1 MKNVYLFQP
10 QYAVEF
16 RKEKNYWLPYSAG
29 CIWSYASQYE
39 DITDHFQLK
48 KLFFKRESIDNILDQ
63 IEHPDVCGF
72 SCYLWN
78 EQYCLE
84 LAKQIKKRWPNCVL
98 VFGGAQTSLKM
109 LQKRFIDSIVQAEG
123 EESFTSILRD
133 ILDGNPIKKTY
144 NKARIQDLE
153 IPSPYTNGLFDHLVA
168 ENPDTIWAMT
178 LETNRGC
185 PYACTFCDW
194 GGTTYSK
201 VKKFGLERIE
211 EELAWAS
218 KNRVAYIFVADANFG
233 IFKERD
239 LEIAKLMRKAADQSM
254 IEAINLQFAKNSTE
268 AVFEIAK
275 TVGPYCRGV
284 TVSVQSM
291 NDLTL
296 DIIKRKNLDINNI
309 KHLLD
314 LSHQYDV
321 GTYSEVILGLPEETK
336 ESWIK
341 GLTELLEMGQ
351 HESIDV
357 WFTQLLEN
365 SELASERSRKTYGI
379 RSILVQDYMNLEQ
392 SIDDVR
398 EYMEIVNATS
408 TMTTKEMI
416 DCYMYTWMIIQFHIT
431 GYSQIIAKYAN
442 KILGISY
449 RKFYDQMLVM
459 IQEDP
464 IFHQEYTKLKNGV
477 TKYLT
482 HGKLDSELAGGHA
495 LHSTSYRFMFENKEH
510 VMTLA
515 ERTLERLIDEPLPIG
530 LAELQKMF
538 IINVSDTYP
547 KSLITDYNIAT
558 GELTETRYTFSPKSK
573 GDLEDFYT
581 IRRKGLIKNQLNI
594 FEQRN

>member
-29 CIWSYASQYE
+29 CVWSYASQYK

-48 KLFFKRESIDNILDQ
+48 KLFFKRESINDVLDQ
-63 IEHPDVCGF
+63 IKDPDVCGF

-78 EQYCLE
+78 EQYCLA
-84 LAKQIKKRWPNCVL
+84 LAEKIKKKWPKCVL
-98 VFGGAQTSLKM
+98 IFGGAQTSLKM

-133 ILDGNPIKKTY
+133 ILNGNPMKKTY
-144 NKARIQDLE
+144 SKARIQDLE
-153 IPSPYTNGLFDHLVA
+153 IPSPYTNGLFDHLVL

-233 IFKERD
+233 IFKDRD

-296 DIIKRKNLDINNI
+296 DIIKRKNLEINNI

-314 LSHQYDV
+314 LSHQYNI
-321 GTYSEVILGLPEETK
+321 GTYSEVILGLPEETT
-336 ESWIK
+336 ETWVK
-341 GLTELLEMGQ
+341 GLIELLELGQ

-357 WFTQLLEN
+357 WFAQLLEN
-365 SELASERSRKTYGI
+365 SELGSEKSRKTYGI
-379 RSILVQDYMNLEQ
+379 SSILVQDYMNLEQ
-392 SIDDVR
+392 STDDVR
-398 EYMEIVNATS
+398 EYTEIVNATS
-408 TMTTKEMI
+408 TMTTEEMV

-431 GYSQIIAKYAN
+431 GYSQIVAKYAN
-442 KILGISY
+442 NVAGISY
-449 RKFYDQMLVM
+449 RQFYDQMLAM

-464 IFHQEYTKLKNGV
+464 VFNLEYSKLKNGV
-477 TKYLT
+477 TNYLI
-482 HGKLDSELAGGHA
+482 HGKLDSDLAGGHA

-510 VMTLA
+510 AMALA
-515 ERTLERLIDEPLPIG
+515 MRTLERLINDSLPNG
-530 LAELQKMF
+530 LAELQEMF
-538 IINVSDTYP
+538 IINIGDTYP
-547 KSLITDYNIAT
+547 RSLITDYNIAT
-558 GELTETRYTFSPKSK
+558 GELIETRYTSRPKSEE
-573 GDLEDFYT
+573 DLEDFYT
-581 IRRKGLIKNQLNI
+581 IRRKGLIKNQLEI
-594 FEQRN
+594 K